1 MSNCKCAPGKAI
13 CRSCLNKQ
21 ARPYVGNAVNNR
33 GEFTTSQIEEFRK
46 QFEGTIESDANINP
60 LSSAVKRHGSETFYD
75 TVNKINNDFLK
86 RPSTT
91 QILSDNLDKYEVLN
105 FRLAKGPLTAL
116 EVASFLES
124 SNYTPATAITSSNAN
139 GSRFLEEL
147 DNFYNGD
154 FSTSVLGGFCGL
166 FNNIFA
172 AINGFFDL
180 IDSIQGV
187 VNDVMALIEKIRNIE
202 DPIKAL
208 FEKIKVKALLEAIKK
223 KIKDMIEKV
232 IKSVCMSISNFNVE
246 AITGPIE
253 SPVQKKVVAEAENK
267 KTALQQACGD
277 EEAKRIV
284 DKLDSLIDYATSLFS
299 NPSIEE
305 IMFLIS
311 RICALATGIEGLLN
325 GLKDPLKDFSN
336 RYDEVFNTLSNAS
349 NRITGEAIRAG
360 AIRLSAE
367 ARREQINNAREQFTL
382 AGNFKPISVFEYR
395 DLPSWSAL
403 KDGSDTRIQIE
414 GDWVTDMKPAR
425 EGWEMINIDLRVM
438 LLRLYK
444 KAKDE
449 GIIKGPIILK
459 EGWTSVQYND
469 KIKGDKSVQ
478 YLNGNAISITWTGY
492 SPKNDAENFRD
503 LAIKQGFRGI
513 GLNDKSIHLDVGR
526 RKLWDNRSEDNR
538 SE

>member
-21 ARPYVGNAVNNR
+21 AKPYIGNPVNGR
-33 GEFTTSQIEEFRK
+33 GEFTTSQIESFRK
-46 QFEGTIESDANINP
+46 QFEGTIESDANLNP
-60 LSSAVKRHGSETFYD
+60 LSSMVKKHGGETFYD

-86 RPSTT
+86 RETT
-91 QILSDNLDKYEVLN
+91 TKLLSENLDTYEVLN
-105 FRLAKGPLTAL
+105 FRIAKGPLTAL
-116 EVASFLES
+116 EVASFFES
-124 SNYTPATAITSSNAN
+124 ANYTPATAIASSNAN

-147 DNFYNGD
+147 DNYYNGD
-154 FSTSVLGGFCGL
+154 FSTSILGGFCGL

-180 IDSIQGV
+180 LDTIEGV
-187 VNDVMALIEKIRNIE
+187 VNDVMALIEKIKNIE

-223 KIKDMIEKV
+223 KVKDMIEKV
-232 IKSVCMSISNFNVE
+232 IKSVCMSISNFDVE

-253 SPVQKKVVAEAENK
+253 TPVQKKVVAEAEDK
-267 KTALQQACGD
+267 KTALQQVCGKD
-277 EEAKRIV
+277 EAKRIV
-284 DKLDSLIDYATSLFS
+284 DKLDSLIDYAVSLFE

-395 DLPSWSAL
+395 DLPKWAAL
-403 KDGSDTRIQIE
+403 KDGSDTRMKIE

-444 KAKDE
+444 EAKDE
-449 GIIKGPIILK
+449 GIIKGPLIIK

-469 KIKGDKSVQ
+469 KIKGDKSIQ
-478 YLNGNAISITWTGY
+478 YLNGNAVSITWAGY
-492 SPKNDAENFRD
+492 SPKNDAEDFRS
-503 LAIKQGFRGI
+503 LAIKEGFRGI

-526 RKLWDNRSEDNR
+526 KKLWDNRSEDNR